1 MGINLRK
8 YDAEIDVGY
17 EIYQIIRD
25 FDNPIQIF
33 REAFQNSIDEEAT
46 EVCCRV
52 SIQKRLGKED
62 LLIDVWDNG
71 LGLRKENI
79 LCFFGLAKSTKVTS
93 NKMPTGKIGYK
104 GHGTKTY
111 FNSERIEIF
120 SKRDKNEAGWGVILE
135 DPVKQIEDNNIYRY
149 SELIDEKDC
158 SVKLP
163 SEYKTGFLLES
174 RILTI
179 LRHSMQGLC

>member
-1 MGINLRK
+1 MGINLYK
-8 YDAEIDVGY
+8 HDAEIDVGY

-52 SIQKRLGKED
+52 SIQRRLGTED
-62 LLIDVWDNG
+62 LIIDIWDNG
-71 LGLRKENI
+71 LGLREENI
-79 LCFFGLAKSTKVTS
+79 PCFFGLAKSTKVTS
-93 NKMPTGKIGYK
+93 ERIPTGKIGYK

-120 SKRDKNEAGWGVILE
+120 SKPDKNEAGWGVILE
-135 DPVKQIEDNNIYRY
+135 DPVKQIEDHNIYRY
-149 SELIDEKDC
+149 SELIDEKDTAC
-158 SVKLP
+158 KVYAKPFIS
-163 SEYKTGFLLES
+163 T
-174 RILTI
+174 
-179 LRHSMQGLC
+179 